1 MIIFVNNAEELKSWT
16 WCLISIQWKIST
28 KELINQT
35 SCFLF
40 HDLDSFHSLQSPRKI
55 SITIYDVSSYE
66 SKKEKRKKRNFRCQ
80 CVPIVVCSLY
90 EWHSPRELYRMGSI
104 PSRLSPLPHGF
115 HDNRLYPPLNTQDVS
130 FKNINAS
137 FAKTTSHEK
146 KLYRLRLVAFLF

>member
-1 MIIFVNNAEELKSWT
+1 M
-16 WCLISIQWKIST
+16 
-28 KELINQT
+28 KELINRIRDGVT

-40 HDLDSFHSLQSPRKI
+40 NDLEPFHSLQSPGKI
-55 SITIYDVSSYE
+55 SITIYDVSPYE

-90 EWHSPRELYRMGSI
+90 ESHSPSELYRMGSF

-115 HDNRLYPPLNTQDVS
+115 HDNRPYPPLNTQDVS

-137 FAKTTSHEK
+137 FAKTTLREK
-146 KLYRLRLVAFLF
+146 KTACYFGSCGTGCASSRSFS